1 MSSSTSSIRTCA
13 ATTTSRASGSTPI
26 GSSSRAK
33 GPKRASSSL
42 SLRVVRIR
50 IIAVGKAK
58 DRDLRSLLGDYYT
71 RIGRYAK
78 LEEIE
83 IKDGKVAEVAERLAR
98 SIPDRSR
105 VVALEVDG
113 QSMSSRGLA
122 TWLERAENQSVQT
135 VVFLIGGAYGLPPE
149 LSKKADLRLSLSAM
163 TLPHRLARLFLA
175 EQIYRGFSILRGEP
189 YDH

>member
-1 MSSSTSSIRTCA
+1 V
-13 ATTTSRASGSTPI
+13 
-26 GSSSRAK
+26 
-33 GPKRASSSL
+33 
-42 SLRVVRIR
+42 RVR

-58 DRDLRSLLGDYYT
+58 DRDLRSLLGDYYA

-83 IKDGKVAEVAERLAR
+83 IKDGKEVEVSDRLEK

-113 QSMSSRGLA
+113 RALSSRELA
-122 TWLERAENQSVQT
+122 KWIERAENESVQT
-135 VVFLIGGAYGLPPE
+135 LVFLIGGAYGLPQA
-149 LSKKADLRLSLSAM
+149 LSRKADLRLSLSAM
-163 TLPHRLARLFLA
+163 TFPHRLARLVLA
-175 EQIYRGFSILRGEP
+175 EQIYRAFSILRNEP

>member
-1 MSSSTSSIRTCA
+1 M
-13 ATTTSRASGSTPI
+13 
-26 GSSSRAK
+26 
-33 GPKRASSSL
+33 
-42 SLRVVRIR
+42 RVR

-58 DRDLRSLLGDYYT
+58 DRELRSLLGDYYA

-78 LEEIE
+78 LEEVE
-83 IKDGKVAEVAERLAR
+83 IKDGKEAEVSDRLEK

-113 QSMSSRGLA
+113 RALSSRELA
-122 TWLERAENQSVQT
+122 KWLERAENESVQS
-135 VVFLIGGAYGLPPE
+135 VVFLIGGAYGLPQA

-163 TLPHRLARLFLA
+163 TFPHRLARLVLA
-175 EQIYRGFSILRGEP
+175 EQIYRAFSISRGEP

>member
-1 MSSSTSSIRTCA
+1 M
-13 ATTTSRASGSTPI
+13 
-26 GSSSRAK
+26 
-33 GPKRASSSL
+33 
-42 SLRVVRIR
+42 RVR

-58 DRDLRSLLGDYYT
+58 DRDLRSLLGDYYA

-83 IKDGKVAEVAERLAR
+83 IKDGKVDEVAERLAR

-113 QSMSSRGLA
+113 RSLSSRGLA
-122 TWLERAENQSVQT
+122 TWLERAENDSVQS

>member
-1 MSSSTSSIRTCA
+1 M
-13 ATTTSRASGSTPI
+13 
-26 GSSSRAK
+26 
-33 GPKRASSSL
+33 
-42 SLRVVRIR
+42 RIR

-58 DRDLRSLLGDYYT
+58 DRELRSLLGDYYA

-78 LEEIE
+78 FEEIE
-83 IKDGKVAEVAERLAR
+83 LKDGKADEVAERLAR
-98 SIPDRSR
+98 SVPDRSR

-113 QSMSSRGLA
+113 RAISSRDFA
-122 TWLERAENQSVQT
+122 KWLGRAENESVQT
-135 VVFLIGGAYGLPPE
+135 VVFLIGGAYGLPQE

-175 EQIYRGFSILRGEP
+175 EQIYRAFSILRGEP

>member
-1 MSSSTSSIRTCA
+1 M
-13 ATTTSRASGSTPI
+13 
-26 GSSSRAK
+26 
-33 GPKRASSSL
+33 
-42 SLRVVRIR
+42 RVR

-58 DRDLRSLLGDYYT
+58 DRELRSMLSDYYA

-83 IKDGKVAEVAERLAR
+83 VKDGKPDEVADRLSR

-113 QSMSSRGLA
+113 RALSSRELA
-122 TWLERAENQSVQT
+122 AWIERAENDSVQT
-135 VVFLIGGAYGLPPE
+135 VAFLIGGAYGLPRE
-149 LSKKADLRLSLSAM
+149 LSKKADLRLSMSAM
-163 TLPHRLARLFLA
+163 TFPHRIARLVLA
-175 EQIYRGFSILRGEP
+175 EQIYRAFSIARGEP

>member
-1 MSSSTSSIRTCA
+1 M
-13 ATTTSRASGSTPI
+13 
-26 GSSSRAK
+26 
-33 GPKRASSSL
+33 
-42 SLRVVRIR
+42 RVR

-58 DRDLRSLLGDYYT
+58 DRDLRSLLGDYYA
-71 RIGRYAK
+71 RINRYAK

-83 IKDGKVAEVAERLAR
+83 LKDGKVDEVADRLAKG
-98 SIPDRSR
+98 IPGRSR

-113 QSMSSRGLA
+113 KPLSSRDLA
-122 TWLERAENQSVQT
+122 NWIGRAENESVQT
-135 VVFLIGGAYGLPPE
+135 LVFLIGGSYGLPQAI
-149 LSKKADLRLSLSAM
+149 SKKADLRLSLSAM